1 MPCLRIFISFNRSK
15 IDFHTRHNSLY
26 KDDEF
31 LASLIYLSIRNR
43 YPENGCKR
51 LRKIANKN
59 IPDADTFYE
68 RLKKKSMQEI
78 SKEFWDIQK
87 DIVGIISK
95 ENRNKRIEMLKI
107 ISWLKQKLLI
117 LS

>member
-1 MPCLRIFISFNRSK
+1 MPCLRTNNKSLRKLNRFSFRLIDGK
-15 IDFHTRHNSLY
+15 IDFHTRYNSLY

-31 LASLIYLSIRNR
+31 LASLIYLSIRNK
-43 YPENGCKR
+43 YQENGCKR
-51 LRKIANKN
+51 LRKIANKD

-95 ENRNKRIEMLKI
+95 ENRNK
-107 ISWLKQKLLI
+107 
-117 LS
+117 

>member
-1 MPCLRIFISFNRSK
+1 MKPQAKNKSLRKLNRFSFRLIDGK
-15 IDFHTRHNSLY
+15 IDFHTRYNLLY

-31 LASLIYLSIRNR
+31 LASLLYLSIRNR

-78 SKEFWDIQK
+78 RTEFWNIQK

-95 ENRNKRIEMLKI
+95 ENRNKRAIVLML
-107 ISWLKQKLLI
+107 
-117 LS
+117 